1 MYEKE
6 TLLVS
11 KEVLERISTRVKL
24 GVVTGRPNRDALTF
38 LKKHRIAHLFKA
50 IVTMNDG
57 PVKPDP
63 GPIQL
68 ACKKLNITRA
78 WMVGDTPDDM
88 RSARSAGVLPIGVVA
103 PADDP
108 QIAAS
113 ALTRAG
119 AGRVIANISEIEELL
134 P

>member
-1 MYEKE
+1 MCETE
-6 TLLVS
+6 TLLIS
-11 KEVLERISTRVKL
+11 KELLERISKRVKL
-24 GVVTGRPNRDALTF
+24 GVVTGRPRNDALKF
-38 LKKHRIAHLFKA
+38 LKKYNIEHVFETI
-50 IVTMNDG
+50 ITMDDG
-57 PVKPDP
+57 PAKPDP
-63 GPIQL
+63 APVLL
-68 ACKKLNITRA
+68 ACEKLGVTRA

-108 QIAAS
+108 EIAKS

-119 AGRVIANISEIEELL
+119 AGRVIADISLIEELL